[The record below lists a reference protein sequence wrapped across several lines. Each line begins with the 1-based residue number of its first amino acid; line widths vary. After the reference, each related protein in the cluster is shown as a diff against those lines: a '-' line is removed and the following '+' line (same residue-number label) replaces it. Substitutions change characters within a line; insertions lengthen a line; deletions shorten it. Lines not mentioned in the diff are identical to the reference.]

1 MELQTE
7 TEAPEPDDY
16 PDRLAEALEVAKSLA
31 RPDKAVIYIFRP
43 LLTTKADL
51 DWAEFYAR
59 QRAHTLSLRVVS
71 VLTVDNSHQDR
82 MGMLY
87 RLLRQVD
94 SAVVITP
101 SLAHVGGNPR
111 RVTAFADLQTVDPAE
126 CHPWRTRVPRCE
138 LDEALAPE
146 PQDHSDARDSE
157 GGVRSGSTQ
166 EIMTQ
171 RR

>member
-1 MELQTE
+1 MTE
-7 TEAPEPDDY
+7 PSEPG
-16 PDRLAEALEVAKSLA
+16 PDLLAEALEEARALA
-31 RPDKAVIYIFRP
+31 PPDKAVIYIFRP

-59 QRAHTLSLRVVS
+59 QRAHALGLRVVR

-87 RLLRQVD
+87 RLLRRVD
-94 SAVVITP
+94 CAVVITP
-101 SLAHVGGNPR
+101 SVAHVGGNPR

-126 CHPWRTRVPRCE
+126 CYHWRTRVPRYE

-146 PQDHSDARDSE
+146 PQDHSDARASK
-157 GGVRSGSTQ
+157 GGVCSDSI
-166 EIMTQ
+166 EDVMTQ